1 MELGFKDNQLSLVN
15 YTDLNY
21 ELTVVLEVSPG
32 FPLIDFFNAFSGWML
47 RSWNTNAIKINTP
60 STTDVATAISACP
73 GKGNGTSS
81 T

>member
-1 MELGFKDNQLSLVN
+1 MKLGFKDNQVSFVN
-15 YTDLNY
+15 YTG
-21 ELTVVLEVSPG
+21 ELTVALEVNTV
-32 FPLIDFFNAFSGWML
+32 FRITHLFNALSGWIL
-47 RSWNTNAIKINTP
+47 RSLNKNARKINPP